1 MLDLFDS
8 YPWIL
13 NLMTFVFGVLSAL
26 IANYL
31 KFASD
36 ISYIK
41 GQLSEV
47 LKFTDGISDL
57 SEKHVKL
64 ETDFY
69 KTAANLDS
77 AVVRIKRIEAKF
89 LGETYG

>member
-1 MLDLFDS
+1 MLDIFDT

-47 LKFTDGISDL
+47 LKFTDGITEL
-57 SEKHVKL
+57 AEKHVKL
-64 ETDFY
+64 ETDFH
-69 KTAANLDS
+69 KTAIDIDN
-77 AVVRIKRIEAKF
+77 AVCRIKRIEAKIA
-89 LGETYG
+89 GEIYG